1 MRIDDTRRREID
13 SKRGRSNISK
23 SNLDTPSIFS
33 NMLQEEEKIYT
44 EHSLDIGELR
54 RQIDEAGVALEE
66 DPSLDEFNHFR
77 DLIRTLTE
85 KVSKEAY
92 KLRTVGFAFRS
103 KEYSIVTTIDEE
115 LSSLYK
121 LIINEHKNHL
131 AIANKVIK
139 IKGLVVDVLS

>member
-1 MRIDDTRRREID
+1 MRIEDTKLREIENR
-13 SKRGRSNISK
+13 RGKNNVAK
-23 SNLDTPSIFS
+23 NTLNTPSLFS
-33 NMLQEEEKIYT
+33 TMLQEEETVHTSY
-44 EHSLDIGELR
+44 SLDLEELR
-54 RQIDEAGVALEE
+54 KQIDVAGNALERE
-66 DPSLDEFNHFR
+66 PSLEEFTHFR
-77 DLIRTLTE
+77 DLIKTLTE

-121 LIINEHKNHL
+121 LIISEHKNHL
-131 AIANKVIK
+131 AIANKVIR

>member
-1 MRIDDTRRREID
+1 MRIEDTRRREID
-13 SKRGRSNISK
+13 NKRGKSNINRN
-23 SNLDTPSIFS
+23 NLDTPSIFS
-33 NMLQEEEKIYT
+33 TMLREEDKVYT
-44 EHSLDIGELR
+44 EHSLDLGELR
-54 RQIDEAGVALEE
+54 RQIDEAGIALEE
-66 DPSLDEFNHFR
+66 DPSLEEFNHFR
-77 DLIRTLTE
+77 DLIKILTE
-85 KVSKEAY
+85 KVLKEAY

-121 LIINEHKNHL
+121 LIINEHRNHL